1 MAFVN
6 QRQRPVRAPRGPTR
20 RLLRPSGGWR
30 FWRRGQGS
38 ADDRGDKSVNGH
50 HKWRRSRIAL
60 AVQAFSY
67 LGTLLL
73 AALIVQAFVVVV
85 LGKAWTYAPLDERCQ
100 INSVSCGILS
110 GITVPVLSIAF
121 ASTTFLFFRL
131 ARLRKRYRS
140 KARKNPRKLVP
151 TAGSILKRVV
161 GRDELCY
168 VIMDNLADRQSRQAF
183 IIVGGVGAGKTAVL
197 VQLTK
202 LLADAKAIPVPIMLR
217 EAQSETEL
225 DFRKMANN
233 RFSADVATSL
243 EGESKRAWN
252 QLRRDDRIVVLAD
265 GLEEALI
272 DNDQRNN
279 LIRLAIERAN
289 AQKLPLVIASR
300 PHDPLRN
307 MAAAIIE
314 LEPLSEE
321 AALSYIQTDISSGR
335 GIERLDWI
343 VETAEVAEEPLYL
356 QITRDLYKNGLL
368 EQASPR
374 PGAAALDTRDADR
387 TSLRLQLLDAWT
399 RALEQ
404 GHFPEGLVMSHQDR
418 MVALH
423 GAAALACIGLKQD
436 SVDVK
441 FVDLLGP
448 PPKDAEKS
456 PDGAIGRAGTPPTQ
470 AGLRRNAGSPG
481 VEDSRV
487 QRNVG
492 LRQLTRE
499 VPHPLITE
507 FMQEQLGG
515 FNPDIQVAAAWGE
528 QLGLVEMHGDSVR
541 FPHSLIQAYLGS
553 RMMSAA
559 LCDDRYCREA
569 AQKPGREF
577 LIAVVMY
584 FGSNRASEAAARCRG
599 NEIKSGRPVTSWR
612 ENVSFILG
620 LLKESAEVQEVAN
633 KKLDI
638 YAAALEID
646 SANGARQHADI
657 AREVIE
663 NWPPTT
669 MTYDRALEEA
679 KLGLVHRFGEAV
691 RKVAKIPQS
700 EDESAAA
707 LVRHI
712 TAYEPANE
720 NIAKDARAARPAA
733 VTSYD
738 KPTEEARHGMRRF
751 GNAVR
756 KVARVPQSEDEA
768 MAAPVRRVP
777 AYEELY
783 RIGIEEESYP
793 VRLAVALE
801 IGAGGDQAFACL
813 REEFSKVQGRLD
825 DRVEQTARL
834 SDEQAQRRW
843 REDVLC
849 AWLAPLLAGSVSS
862 QPGGQAKNTS
872 GTGIEQGGRPLPAKR
887 QKVKKRSEADEP
899 PGSEQS
905 PESVLNGWMRRLGKD
920 VARSGSVLLPVSLEI
935 ALAQGFKYAAN
946 RQRYYPGARVETRA
960 WLAEQAME
968 MLKRSRFW
976 YTHLTLLHALCLWNL
991 RDDESAVPVPGG
1003 HGSQPEAI
1011 VRQWLAIAGS
1021 EATDSNRLDGRVHP
1035 FVAAAGS
1042 LVVLALQKQRPEK
1055 YIWIDE
1061 SGVTS
1066 IVGSHWEGTRT
1077 PRKHNLWI
1085 PPSTG
1090 WSVLD
1095 PRARRLVADVLVL
1108 LNLAE
1113 RGDRPEDHDRRLG
1126 FTDRPDLPPCITGD
1140 RSFLNPV
1147 RPVGPGGSGP
1157 PGSNCMDGCHF
1168 RLCPYPP
1175 FGGPSYRV
1183 ELSEPFCRNQESMS
1197 KGLGRAGAPWQQ
1209 MRAAALRKSWGLMA
1223 ERSRSTRRSE
1233 EAGD

>member
-1 MAFVN
+1 MTSFN
-6 QRQRPVRAPRGPTR
+6 QRQRPGRATRAPTR
-20 RLLRPSGGWR
+20 RLLPSSSGWR
-30 FWRRGQGS
+30 FWRRGRDS
-38 ADDRGDKSVNGH
+38 ADDREDKSVNGH
-50 HKWRRSRIAL
+50 HKWRRRRLAL
-60 AVQAFSY
+60 AAQAVSY

-73 AALIVQAFVVVV
+73 AALIIQAFLVVV
-85 LGKAWTYAPLDERCQ
+85 LGKVWTYAPLDERCQ
-100 INSVSCGILS
+100 VNSVSCGILS
-110 GITVPVLSIAF
+110 GITVPLLSIAF

-131 ARLRKRYRS
+131 ARLRKRYRR

-151 TAGSILKRVV
+151 TAGSILERVV

-168 VIMDNLADRQSRQAF
+168 VIMDNLADLQTRQAF

-217 EAQSETEL
+217 EAQSEAEL

-265 GLEEALI
+265 GLEEALL

-279 LIRLAIERAN
+279 VIRLAIERAN

-321 AALSYIQTDISSGR
+321 AALTYMQKDISPGR
-335 GIERLDWI
+335 GAERLDWI

-374 PGAAALDTRDADR
+374 PGAPALDTRDADR
-387 TSLRLQLLDAWT
+387 TSLRLQLLDAWAN
-399 RALEQ
+399 ALEH
-404 GHFPEGLVMSHQDR
+404 GYFPEGLVMSQQDR
-418 MVALH
+418 LVALNV
-423 GAAALACIGLKQD
+423 ASALACIGLKQD

-441 FVDLLGP
+441 FADLLGP
-448 PPKDAEKS
+448 PPKNPTGS
-456 PDGAIGRAGTPPTQ
+456 PDGAIGRAGTPKQ
-470 AGLRRNAGSPG
+470 SGLHRNPGSTEVKNSRG
-481 VEDSRV
+481 QRKVE
-487 QRNVG
+487 
-492 LRQLTRE
+492 LRPLTRK
-499 VPHPLITE
+499 VPHPLLTG

-515 FNPDIQVAAAWGE
+515 LKPDIQVAAAWGE
-528 QLGLVEMHGDSVR
+528 QLGLVEMHGESVR
-541 FPHSLIQAYLGS
+541 FPHSLVEAYLGS

-559 LCDDRYCREA
+559 LRDDRYCREA

-584 FGSNRASEAAARCRG
+584 FCSNRALEAAARCQK
-599 NEIKSGRPVTSWR
+599 NEIKNGWPVTSWG
-612 ENVSFILG
+612 EDVSFILD
-620 LLKESAEVQEVAN
+620 LLMESARVQEVAA

-646 SANGARQHADI
+646 SANGGRQHADI
-657 AREVIE
+657 AREARKT
-663 NWPPTT
+663 WPPTT

-691 RKVAKIPQS
+691 RKVAKLTQL
-700 EDESAAA
+700 ENHAAA
-707 LVRHI
+707 AAVPRI
-712 TAYEPANE
+712 AAYVPADE
-720 NIAKDARAARPAA
+720 KISEDARAIWPPASTIYDRP
-733 VTSYD
+733 Y
-738 KPTEEARHGMRRF
+738 EEARHGKRRF
-751 GNAVR
+751 THAVHMAA
-756 KVARVPQSEDEA
+756 KVTQPENQAVT
-768 MAAPVRRVP
+768 APVRHVP
-777 AYEELY
+777 AFVELY
-783 RIGIEEESYP
+783 QIGIKETSYP

-813 REEFSKVQGRLD
+813 RGKFSQVQS
-825 DRVEQTARL
+825 RVDEPLEQRARL
-834 SDEQAQRRW
+834 SDDQAQQRW
-843 REDVLC
+843 REEVLC

-862 QPGGQAKNTS
+862 QPGDQAKNIS
-872 GTGIEQGGRPLPAKR
+872 GTEAERGSQPLPDKR
-887 QKVKKRSEADEP
+887 GKDKKKTGADP
-899 PGSEQS
+899 S

-920 VARSGSVLLPVSLEI
+920 SARSGNVLLPISLEI

-946 RQRYYPGARVETRA
+946 RQRYYPGAHPETRA
-960 WLAEQAME
+960 WLADQAME

-976 YTHLTLLHALCLWNL
+976 FTHLTLLHALCLWSL
-991 RDDESAVPVPGG
+991 RDDESAERVPGG

-1011 VRQWLAIAGS
+1011 VRQWLTVAGS
-1021 EATDSNRLDGRVHP
+1021 EATDGNRPAGGAHP
-1035 FVAAAGS
+1035 FVAAAGN
-1042 LVVLALQKQRPEK
+1042 LVVLALQEQRPEK

-1061 SGVTS
+1061 SGVTG
-1066 IVGSHWEGTRT
+1066 IVGSHAEGVGTR
-1077 PRKHNLWI
+1077 RKHSLWI

-1126 FTDRPDLPPCITGD
+1126 FTDRPNLPPCITED
-1140 RSFLNPV
+1140 RSFLNPAQ
-1147 RPVGPGGSGP
+1147 PVGPGGSGP
-1157 PGSNCMDGCHF
+1157 PGSNCRDDCPF

-1183 ELSEPFCRNQESMS
+1183 ELSEPFCRNQASTS
-1197 KGLGRAGAPWQQ
+1197 KGPGRAGAPWQQ

-1223 ERSRSTRRSE
+1223 ERSRSTPRPE
-1233 EAGD
+1233 DADD